1 MKQPTIEILNSAYG
15 HYGVAAYNV
24 FNAEQIHGV
33 FGGAQN
39 AETPI
44 IIQITPAARNYTTP
58 EFLEGMISSAAKVYP
73 NTEFSVHLD
82 HGNYEHCLSAI
93 DSGFYGS
100 VMIDASHEGFE
111 ENISISR
118 DIVKRAHDKGIGVE
132 AELGVLS
139 GIEDDIRISAEK
151 SKYTDPDQVVE
162 FVEKT
167 ECDSLAV
174 AVGTSHGAY
183 KMSGG
188 GGLQLNI
195 LEKIQKLLPGFPIV
209 LHGASNVPLDEIEK
223 INKYGGNISSLAKGV
238 NKNEILDAIKFGV
251 TKINIA
257 TDLRLIWTRIHR
269 EFFINT
275 PELFDPVIP
284 GKMYIEELTK
294 FVNNKCRSLK
304 LRNYEN

>member
-1 MKQPTIEILNSAYG
+1 MKQPTLEILNNAYG
-15 HYGVAAYNV
+15 RYGVGAFNV

-33 FGGAQN
+33 FGGAQL

-44 IIQITPAARNYTTP
+44 IVQITPASRNYTTH
-58 EFLEGMISSAAKVYP
+58 EFLEGMINSAAKVYQK
-73 NTEFSVHLD
+73 TKFSVHLD

-93 DSGFYGS
+93 DSGFYDS
-100 VMIDASHEGFE
+100 VMIDASHEEFE
-111 ENISISR
+111 KNISISS
-118 DIVKRAHDKGIGVE
+118 DIVKRAHDNGIGVE
-132 AELGVLS
+132 AELGILS
-139 GIEDDIRISAEK
+139 GIEDDMNISDDK

-162 FVEKT
+162 FVTKT
-167 ECDSLAV
+167 GCDSLAV

-188 GGLQLNI
+188 RGIQLLI

-223 INKYGGNISSLAKGV
+223 INQFGGNINSNAKGV
-238 NKNEILDAIKFGV
+238 DQNEMLEAIKFGV

-269 EFFINT
+269 EFFNNT

-284 GKMYIEELTK
+284 GKRYIEELTK
-294 FVNNKCRSLK
+294 FVNNKCQSLK
-304 LRNYEN
+304 IRNYEN

>member
-1 MKQPTIEILNSAYG
+1 MKLPTLEILKNAYG
-15 HYGVAAYNV
+15 KYGVAAFNV

-33 FGGAQN
+33 FGGSQL
-39 AETPI
+39 AEMPI
-44 IIQITPAARNYTTP
+44 IVQITPAARNYTTP

-93 DSGFYGS
+93 DNGFYGS
-100 VMIDASHEGFE
+100 VMIDASHEEFE
-111 ENISISR
+111 KNISISS
-118 DIVKRAHDKGIGVE
+118 DIVKRAHDKGIAVE

-139 GIEDDIRISAEK
+139 GVEDDINISAEK

-162 FVEKT
+162 FIERT
-167 ECDSLAV
+167 QCDSLAV

-188 GGLQLNI
+188 KGLQLSI
-195 LEKIQKLLPGFPIV
+195 LENIQKLLPGFPIV

-223 INKYGGNISSLAKGV
+223 INKYGGNISSKAKGV
-238 NKNEILDAIKFGV
+238 DEKEMLQAIKFGV

-269 EFFINT
+269 EFFSIT

-284 GKMYIEELTK
+284 GKTYIEELTK
-294 FVNNKCRSLK
+294 FVNKKCQSLK
-304 LRNYEN
+304 INNYEN

>member
-1 MKQPTIEILNSAYG
+1 MKQPTLEILNNAYG
-15 HYGVAAYNV
+15 RYGVAAFNV

-33 FGGAQN
+33 FGGAQL

-44 IIQITPAARNYTTP
+44 IVQITPASRNYTTP
-58 EFLEGMISSAAKVYP
+58 EFLEGMINSAAKVYH
-73 NTEFSVHLD
+73 NTKFSVHLD

-93 DSGFYGS
+93 DSGFYNS
-100 VMIDASHEGFE
+100 VMIDASHEEFE
-111 ENISISR
+111 KNISISS

-132 AELGVLS
+132 AELGILS
-139 GIEDDIRISAEK
+139 GIEDDLNISDDK

-162 FVEKT
+162 FVTKT
-167 ECDSLAV
+167 GCDSLAV

-188 GGLQLNI
+188 RGLQLHI

-223 INKYGGNISSLAKGV
+223 INLFGGNINSNAKGV
-238 NKNEILDAIKFGV
+238 DENEMLEAIKFGV

-269 EFFINT
+269 EFFNRT

-284 GKMYIEELTK
+284 GKKYIEELTK
-294 FVNNKCRSLK
+294 FVNNKCQSLK
-304 LRNYEN
+304 IRSYEN